1 MSNRPTYVIAGGRGL
16 IGRALTRHWLA
27 AGHRVVVLTRRPEAA
42 LPAGAECVVW
52 NGADDGAWRDHVD
65 GARAVI
71 NLCGEGIGDGRW
83 SAARK
88 RVLLDS
94 RIAPTAA
101 LVAAVRAAASRPV
114 FVQASGVGIYGT
126 SEAQTFTEASPGG
139 DDFLAA
145 LARQWEAAAAPLAS
159 DTRLVIAR
167 IGVVLD
173 AHAGAFP
180 KLVLPFR
187 LGVGGP
193 IAGGAQW
200 LSWIHIVDLAAA
212 LDFATERDALSG
224 PINFTAPEPVRNA
237 DAARIIGRRLRRPAF
252 VPTPR
257 FVLELALGEMATLV
271 CDGQRV
277 APTRLREA
285 GFSFRFPTFDVAA
298 ADLLT
303 E

>member
-52 NGADDGAWRDHVD
+52 NGRDDGSWREHVD

-88 RVLLDS
+88 GVLLDS

-101 LVAAVRAAASRPV
+101 LVAAVRTAASRPV

-126 SEAQTFTEASPGG
+126 SESQTFTEASPRG

-159 DTRLVIAR
+159 ETRLVIAR

-173 AHAGAFP
+173 AYAGAFP

-200 LSWIHIVDLAAA
+200 LSWIHSVDLVAA
-212 LDFATERDALSG
+212 LDFATAHDALSG
-224 PINFTAPEPVRNA
+224 VVNFTAPEPIRNA
-237 DAARIIGRRLRRPAF
+237 DAARIIGRRLGRPAF

-277 APTRLREA
+277 APTRLRES
-285 GFSFRFPTFDVAA
+285 GFSFRFPTFDAA
-298 ADLLT
+298 AAALLT
-303 E
+303 K